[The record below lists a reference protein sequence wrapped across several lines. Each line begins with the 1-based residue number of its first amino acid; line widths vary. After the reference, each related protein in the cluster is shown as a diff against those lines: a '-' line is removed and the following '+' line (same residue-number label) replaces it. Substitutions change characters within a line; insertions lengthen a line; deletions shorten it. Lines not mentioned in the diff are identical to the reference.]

1 MKLRLVDRRSHAC
14 WHLAIQ
20 VFFVVC
26 SGDFNDLRVDKEWLK
41 DKLSDDGGKLN
52 LSTNLFHR
60 MLSNETC
67 ITLYIYIVLSNLRR
81 KKGSKFRVFSN
92 SNYNKKKINGS

>member
-1 MKLRLVDRRSHAC
+1 M
-14 WHLAIQ
+14 Q

-26 SGDFNDLRVDKEWLK
+26 SGDFHDLGVDKEWLI
-41 DKLSDDGGKLN
+41 DELIDDGSKLN

-67 ITLYIYIVLSNLRR
+67 ITLYIYIVLSNLRKKQGKHLGYFQTLITIGKKSMNLR
-81 KKGSKFRVFSN
+81 KSSK
-92 SNYNKKKINGS
+92 